1 MDFNKIIKIIIGL
14 SITMFTVF
22 FLMKTCYN
30 VQLGELA
37 LKKQVLTNFTDVK
50 YGLKDRSFNL
60 FKNKYKLSDTSKC
73 SYDIVFK
80 RIIYYNNSDSVLN
93 EFVFDNAKQKI
104 DSKDSIYI
112 KAIKSLYIARESYG
126 FYLMQKHYKLLDTK
140 KNKIFNSSAEPIY
153 YFPQ

>member
-1 MDFNKIIKIIIGL
+1 MDFNKIIRIIIGL
-14 SITMFTVF
+14 TIVMFTVF

-30 VQLGELA
+30 VQLEELA
-37 LKKQVLTNFTDVK
+37 LKKQALANFTDVK

-60 FKNKYKLSDTSKC
+60 FKNKYKLSDISKS
-73 SYDIVFK
+73 SYDIAFK

-93 EFVFDNAKQKI
+93 EFVFDNTKQKI

-126 FYLMQKHYKLLDTK
+126 FYLMQKHYKLIDTK

-153 YFPQ
+153 YFQQ

>member
-14 SITMFTVF
+14 SIATFTSF

-30 VQLGELA
+30 VQLEELS
-37 LKKQVLTNFTDVK
+37 LKKQTLTNFTDVK

-73 SYDIVFK
+73 SYDIAFK

-93 EFVFDNAKQKI
+93 EFVFDNTKQKI
-104 DSKDSIYI
+104 DSKDSLYI
-112 KAIKSLYIARESYG
+112 KAIKNLYIARESYG

>member
-14 SITMFTVF
+14 SIATFTSF

-30 VQLGELA
+30 VQLEELS
-37 LKKQVLTNFTDVK
+37 LKKQTLTNFTDVK

-73 SYDIVFK
+73 SYDIAFK

-93 EFVFDNAKQKI
+93 EFVLDNAKQKI
-104 DSKDSIYI
+104 DSKDSLYI
-112 KAIKSLYIARESYG
+112 KAIKNLYISRESYG

>member
-14 SITMFTVF
+14 SIATFTSF

-30 VQLGELA
+30 VQLEELS
-37 LKKQVLTNFTDVK
+37 LKKQTLTNFTDVK

-73 SYDIVFK
+73 SYDIAFK
-80 RIIYYNNSDSVLN
+80 RIIYYNNSDSVLS
-93 EFVFDNAKQKI
+93 EFVFDNVKRKI
-104 DSKDSIYI
+104 DSKDSLYI
-112 KAIKSLYIARESYG
+112 KAIKNLYISRESYG
-126 FYLMQKHYKLLDTK
+126 FYLIQKHYKLLDTK

>member
-14 SITMFTVF
+14 SIATFTSF

-30 VQLGELA
+30 VKLEELS
-37 LKKQVLTNFTDVK
+37 LKKQTLTNFTDVK

-73 SYDIVFK
+73 SYDIAFK

-93 EFVFDNAKQKI
+93 EFMFDNAKQKI
-104 DSKDSIYI
+104 DSKDSLYI
-112 KAIKSLYIARESYG
+112 KAIKNLYISRESYG

-140 KNKIFNSSAEPIY
+140 KNKIFNSSAEPMY

>member
-14 SITMFTVF
+14 SIATFTSF

-30 VQLGELA
+30 VQLEELS
-37 LKKQVLTNFTDVK
+37 LKKQTLTNFTDVK

-73 SYDIVFK
+73 SYDIAFK

-104 DSKDSIYI
+104 DSKDSLYI

>member
-14 SITMFTVF
+14 SIATFTSF

-30 VQLGELA
+30 VKLEELS
-37 LKKQVLTNFTDVK
+37 LKKQTLTNFTDVK

-60 FKNKYKLSDTSKC
+60 FKNKYKLSDTSKR
-73 SYDIVFK
+73 SYDIAFK

-93 EFVFDNAKQKI
+93 EFMFDNAKQKI
-104 DSKDSIYI
+104 DSKDSLYI
-112 KAIKSLYIARESYG
+112 KAIKNLYISRESYG

>member
-14 SITMFTVF
+14 SIATFTSF

-30 VQLGELA
+30 VQLEELS
-37 LKKQVLTNFTDVK
+37 LKKQTLTNFTDVK

-60 FKNKYKLSDTSKC
+60 FKNKYKLSDTSKR
-73 SYDIVFK
+73 SYDIAFK

-93 EFVFDNAKQKI
+93 EFVFDNTKQKI
-104 DSKDSIYI
+104 DSKDSLYI
-112 KAIKSLYIARESYG
+112 KAIKNLYISRESYG

>member
-14 SITMFTVF
+14 SIATFTSF

-30 VQLGELA
+30 VQLEELS
-37 LKKQVLTNFTDVK
+37 LKKQALANFTDVK

-73 SYDIVFK
+73 SYDIAFK

-93 EFVFDNAKQKI
+93 EFVFDNTKQKI
-104 DSKDSIYI
+104 DSKDSLYI
-112 KAIKSLYIARESYG
+112 KAIKSLYVARESYG

>member
-30 VQLGELA
+30 VQLEELA

-60 FKNKYKLSDTSKC
+60 FKNKYKLSDISKR

-104 DSKDSIYI
+104 DSKDSLYI
-112 KAIKSLYIARESYG
+112 KAIKSLYIAREYYG

>member
-14 SITMFTVF
+14 SIATFTSF

-30 VQLGELA
+30 VKLEELS
-37 LKKQVLTNFTDVK
+37 LKKQTLTNFTDVK

-73 SYDIVFK
+73 SYDIAFK

-93 EFVFDNAKQKI
+93 EFMFDNAKQKI
-104 DSKDSIYI
+104 DSKDSLYI
-112 KAIKSLYIARESYG
+112 KAIKNLYISRESYG

>member
-14 SITMFTVF
+14 SIATFTSF

-30 VQLGELA
+30 VQLEELS
-37 LKKQVLTNFTDVK
+37 LKKQTLTNFTDVK

-73 SYDIVFK
+73 SYDIAFK

-93 EFVFDNAKQKI
+93 EFMFDNAKQKI
-104 DSKDSIYI
+104 DSKDSLYI
-112 KAIKSLYIARESYG
+112 KAIKNLYISRESYG

-153 YFPQ
+153 YFQQ

>member
-14 SITMFTVF
+14 SIATFTSF

-30 VQLGELA
+30 VELEELS
-37 LKKQVLTNFTDVK
+37 LKKQTLTNFTDVK

-73 SYDIVFK
+73 SYDIAFK

-93 EFVFDNAKQKI
+93 EFMFDNAKQKI
-104 DSKDSIYI
+104 DSKDSLYI
-112 KAIKSLYIARESYG
+112 KAIKNLYISRESYG

-140 KNKIFNSSAEPIY
+140 KNKIFNSSAEPVY

>member
-14 SITMFTVF
+14 SIATFTSF

-30 VQLGELA
+30 VKLEELS
-37 LKKQVLTNFTDVK
+37 LKKQTLTNFTDVK

-73 SYDIVFK
+73 SYDIAFK

-93 EFVFDNAKQKI
+93 EFMFDNAKQKI
-104 DSKDSIYI
+104 DSKDSLYI
-112 KAIKSLYIARESYG
+112 KAIKNLYIARESYG

>member
-1 MDFNKIIKIIIGL
+1 MDFNKITKIIIGL
-14 SITMFTVF
+14 AITMFTVF
-22 FLMKTCYN
+22 FSMKTCYN
-30 VQLGELA
+30 VQLEELA

-104 DSKDSIYI
+104 DSKDSLYI
-112 KAIKSLYIARESYG
+112 KAIKSLYIAREYYG

>member
-14 SITMFTVF
+14 SIATFTSF

-30 VQLGELA
+30 VKLEELS
-37 LKKQVLTNFTDVK
+37 LKKQTLTNFTDVK

-73 SYDIVFK
+73 SYDKAFK

-93 EFVFDNAKQKI
+93 EFMFDNAKQKI
-104 DSKDSIYI
+104 DLKDSLYI
-112 KAIKSLYIARESYG
+112 KAIKNLYISRESYG

>member
-14 SITMFTVF
+14 SIATFTSF

-30 VQLGELA
+30 VKLEELS
-37 LKKQVLTNFTDVK
+37 LKKQTLTNFTDVK

-73 SYDIVFK
+73 SYDIAFK

-93 EFVFDNAKQKI
+93 EFMFDNAKQKI
-104 DSKDSIYI
+104 DSKDSLYI
-112 KAIKSLYIARESYG
+112 KAIKNLYISRESYG

-153 YFPQ
+153 YFQQ

>member
-14 SITMFTVF
+14 SIATFTSF
-22 FLMKTCYN
+22 FLMKTYYN
-30 VQLGELA
+30 VQLEELS
-37 LKKQVLTNFTDVK
+37 LKKQTLTNFTDVK

-73 SYDIVFK
+73 SYDIAFK

-93 EFVFDNAKQKI
+93 EFMFDNAKQKI
-104 DSKDSIYI
+104 DSKDSLYI
-112 KAIKSLYIARESYG
+112 KAIKNLYISRESYG

>member
-14 SITMFTVF
+14 SIATFTSF

-30 VQLGELA
+30 VKLEELS
-37 LKKQVLTNFTDVK
+37 LKKQTLTNFTDVK

-73 SYDIVFK
+73 SYDIAFK

-93 EFVFDNAKQKI
+93 EFMFDNAKQKI
-104 DSKDSIYI
+104 DSKDSLYI

>member
-14 SITMFTVF
+14 SIATFTSF
-22 FLMKTCYN
+22 FLMKTYYN
-30 VQLGELA
+30 VQLEELS
-37 LKKQVLTNFTDVK
+37 LKKQTLTNFTDVK

-73 SYDIVFK
+73 SYDIAFK

-93 EFVFDNAKQKI
+93 EFMFDSAKQKI
-104 DSKDSIYI
+104 DSKDSLYI

>member
-14 SITMFTVF
+14 SIATFTSF

-30 VQLGELA
+30 VQLEELS
-37 LKKQVLTNFTDVK
+37 LKKQTLTNFTDVK

-60 FKNKYKLSDTSKC
+60 FKNKYKLSDTSRC
-73 SYDIVFK
+73 SYDIAFK

-93 EFVFDNAKQKI
+93 EFMFDNAKQKI
-104 DSKDSIYI
+104 DSKDSLYI
-112 KAIKSLYIARESYG
+112 KAIKNLYISRESYG

>member
-14 SITMFTVF
+14 SIATFTSF

-30 VQLGELA
+30 VKLEELS
-37 LKKQVLTNFTDVK
+37 LKKQTLTNFTDVK

-73 SYDIVFK
+73 SYDIAFK

-104 DSKDSIYI
+104 DSKDSLYI

>member
-14 SITMFTVF
+14 SIATFTSF

-30 VQLGELA
+30 VKLEELS
-37 LKKQVLTNFTDVK
+37 LKKQTLTNFTDVK

-60 FKNKYKLSDTSKC
+60 FKNKYKLSDTSKR
-73 SYDIVFK
+73 SYDIAFK
-80 RIIYYNNSDSVLN
+80 RIIYYNNSDSVLS
-93 EFVFDNAKQKI
+93 EFVFDNVKRKI
-104 DSKDSIYI
+104 DSKDSLYI
-112 KAIKSLYIARESYG
+112 KTIKSLYIARESYG

>member
-14 SITMFTVF
+14 SIAMFTVF

-30 VQLGELA
+30 VQLEELA

-60 FKNKYKLSDTSKC
+60 FKNKYKLSDISKS

-104 DSKDSIYI
+104 DSKDSLYI

>member
-14 SITMFTVF
+14 SIATFTSF

-30 VQLGELA
+30 VQLEELS
-37 LKKQVLTNFTDVK
+37 LKKQTLTNFTDVK

-73 SYDIVFK
+73 SYDIAFK

-93 EFVFDNAKQKI
+93 EFMFDNAKQKI
-104 DSKDSIYI
+104 DSKDSLYI
-112 KAIKSLYIARESYG
+112 KAIKNLYISRESYG

>member
-14 SITMFTVF
+14 SIATFTSF

-30 VQLGELA
+30 VQLEELS
-37 LKKQVLTNFTDVK
+37 LKKQTLTNFTDVK

-60 FKNKYKLSDTSKC
+60 FKNKYKLSDTSKR
-73 SYDIVFK
+73 SYDIAFK

-93 EFVFDNAKQKI
+93 EFMFDSAKQKI
-104 DSKDSIYI
+104 DSKDSLYI

>member
-14 SITMFTVF
+14 SIATFTSF

-30 VQLGELA
+30 VQLEELS
-37 LKKQVLTNFTDVK
+37 LKKQTLTNFTDVK

-60 FKNKYKLSDTSKC
+60 FKNKYKLSDTSKR
-73 SYDIVFK
+73 SYDIAFK

-93 EFVFDNAKQKI
+93 EFMFDNAKQKI
-104 DSKDSIYI
+104 DSKDSLYI

>member
-14 SITMFTVF
+14 SIATFTSF

-30 VQLGELA
+30 VKLEELS
-37 LKKQVLTNFTDVK
+37 LKKQTLTNFTDVK

-73 SYDIVFK
+73 SYDIAFK
-80 RIIYYNNSDSVLN
+80 RIIYYNNSDSVLS

-104 DSKDSIYI
+104 DSKDSLYI

-153 YFPQ
+153 CFPQ

>member
-14 SITMFTVF
+14 SIATFTSF

-30 VQLGELA
+30 VQLEELS
-37 LKKQVLTNFTDVK
+37 LKKQTLTNFTDVK

-60 FKNKYKLSDTSKC
+60 FKNKYKLSDTSRR
-73 SYDIVFK
+73 SYDIAFK

-93 EFVFDNAKQKI
+93 EFMFDNAKQKI
-104 DSKDSIYI
+104 DSKDSLYI
-112 KAIKSLYIARESYG
+112 KAIKDLYIARESYG

-153 YFPQ
+153 YFLQ

>member
-1 MDFNKIIKIIIGL
+1 MNFNKITKIIIGL
-14 SITMFTVF
+14 AIAMFTVF

-30 VQLGELA
+30 VQLEELA

-50 YGLKDRSFNL
+50 YGLKDISFNL
-60 FKNKYKLSDTSKC
+60 FKNKYKLSDISKS
-73 SYDIVFK
+73 SYDIAFK

-93 EFVFDNAKQKI
+93 EFMFDNAKQKI
-104 DSKDSIYI
+104 DPKDSIYI